1 MKRFIV
7 LFLLVMPV
15 ALVSAAVSFSTTSG
29 DVGSL
34 IGNKNATAS
43 VDAVLDLSDFSYF
56 RLGIYDEPG
65 DMQTVDEV
73 SLELQRDG
81 EEIKA
86 VEDVEIRF
94 EVKYSGAFD
103 LVLLAEDPDGT
114 NSGRNDVIHWKAGAI
129 DESGEFTYWTGK
141 GHESGDYVEV
151 AIYRHDQKDG
161 NHVSDKV
168 MVQLETI
175 DLSDPNQQPAKLE
188 EALTVF
194 IRPRG

>member
-15 ALVSAAVSFSTTSG
+15 ALVSATVSFSTTSG
-29 DVGSL
+29 DIGSL
-34 IGNKNATAS
+34 IGNENATAS

-56 RLGIYDEPG
+56 RLGIYDEPN

-73 SLELQRDG
+73 SLELQR
-81 EEIKA
+81 
-86 VEDVEIRF
+86 DVEIRF

-103 LVLLAEDPDGT
+103 LVLLAENPDGA

-151 AIYRHDQKDG
+151 AIYEHDQKDG

-168 MVQLETI
+168 MVKLETI
-175 DLSDPNQQPAKLE
+175 DLSGPNQQPAKLE